1 MAYYKYEGLWYV
13 VGDANPY
20 NFEEDASAAD
30 EQFHTNPTQYIT
42 GADPQYAVPSAV
54 HRAPFAGRIGGGGSM
69 RRWTEWRIA
78 GTVIGVA
85 LMLAGF
91 AHWYLCDVELMAFF
105 VIYMGMQLL
114 VAAVPPDADVW
125 VDQHGNMYTK
135 GLHTPPTQH

>member
-1 MAYYKYEGLWYV
+1 MAHYEHNGEWYV

-20 NFEEDASAAD
+20 DCEREASEAD
-30 EQFHTNPTQYIT
+30 EMFHTDPAQYIA
-42 GADPQYAVPSAV
+42 GADPNYPTPSPD
-54 HRAPFAGRIGGGGSM
+54 HRAPFAGRIGGDGSM
-69 RRWTEWRIA
+69 RRWTEGRIA

-114 VAAVPPDADVW
+114 VAAVPPDANVW
-125 VDQHGNMYTK
+125 VDQHGNMYHK
-135 GLHTPPTQH
+135 GLSTPQTQL